1 MFEYSGWNPYGTRQ
15 AAEEAVGEFMAGY
28 TDDRFYG
35 WAVEHAGALIGTV
48 GAYDYDPESGSIE
61 LGCSIAQKYWGKGF
75 GTEAIRAVLSYLTE
89 QEGVC
94 FVTAWCAAD
103 NAGSR
108 RIMEK
113 AGMVCTGAEQ
123 GALEIDGQ
131 RFDKMD
137 YRYEREER
145 KNSV

>member
-1 MFEYSGWNPYGTRQ
+1 M
-15 AAEEAVGEFMAGY
+15 
-28 TDDRFYG
+28 
-35 WAVEHAGALIGTV
+35 
-48 GAYDYDPESGSIE
+48 
-61 LGCSIAQKYWGKGF
+61 
-75 GTEAIRAVLSYLTE
+75 
-89 QEGVC
+89 
-94 FVTAWCAAD
+94 TAWCAAD

-113 AGMVCTGAEQ
+113 VGMVCTGAVQ

>member
-1 MFEYSGWNPYGTRQ
+1 M
-15 AAEEAVGEFMAGY
+15 
-28 TDDRFYG
+28 
-35 WAVEHAGALIGTV
+35 
-48 GAYDYDPESGSIE
+48 
-61 LGCSIAQKYWGKGF
+61 
-75 GTEAIRAVLSYLTE
+75 
-89 QEGVC
+89 
-94 FVTAWCAAD
+94 TAWCATD

-113 AGMVCTGAEQ
+113 AGMVCTGAVQ